1 MALEFEFLTREEI
14 DELHSD
20 SLAEFG
26 GIAGVRD
33 DSLVESAIGA
43 ALNEH
48 CYGGGDEFCVAAAY
62 GYHIAQ
68 NQAFLDGN
76 KRTAV
81 AAALTFL
88 AMNGYSAFHGEDER
102 LSIYKALIAI
112 AERRMTKTDLADLFR
127 RLFVPGS

>member
-1 MALEFEFLTREEI
+1 MAWAIEFLTREEI

-20 SLAEFG
+20 SLMHFG
-26 GIAGVRD
+26 GIHGVRD

-43 ALNEH
+43 AVNEH
-48 CYGGGDEFCVAAAY
+48 YYGGGDEFSVAAAY
-62 GYHIAQ
+62 AYHIAQ

-88 AMNGYSAFHGEDER
+88 AINGHSADHDEDDR
-102 LSIYKALIAI
+102 LLIYNALIAI
-112 AERRMTKTDLADLFR
+112 AERRMTKPELAILFR
-127 RLFVPGS
+127 KLFGTEE

>member
-1 MALEFEFLTREEI
+1 MGLELEFLTREEI

-48 CYGGGDEFCVAAAY
+48 YYGGGDAFSVAAAY
-62 GYHIAQ
+62 AFHIAQ

-88 AMNGYSAFHGEDER
+88 AMNGYATDHEEGER
-102 LSIYKALIAI
+102 LAIYDALIAI
-112 AERRMTKTDLADLFR
+112 ADRRMSKPELADLFR
-127 RLFVPGS
+127 SLFETED